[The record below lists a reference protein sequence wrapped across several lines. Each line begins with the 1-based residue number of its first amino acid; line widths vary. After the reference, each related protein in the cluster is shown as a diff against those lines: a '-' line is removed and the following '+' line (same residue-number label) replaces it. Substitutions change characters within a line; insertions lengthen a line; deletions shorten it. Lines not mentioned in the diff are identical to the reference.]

1 MGITMLTSINGG
13 GGGKHHLNQDL
24 DRLSAERRLV

>member
-13 GGGKHHLNQDL
+13 GGKHLLNQDL

>member
-1 MGITMLTSINGG
+1 MRSGVSGG
-13 GGGKHHLNQDL
+13 GGGKHLLTQVS